1 MRDDVAQTNPLA
13 ALGCALRCEYLAVSF
28 DWMRLP
34 GRCSEC
40 GPAHGALSALGVHS
54 DGEREVLGVWLA
66 SETDSLAWRS
76 AYADLEIRGVER
88 LRFAICREAA
98 RAANR
103 SSPAPLGAIELP
115 HVERSIATIL
125 AQVDPCYRGTITDA
139 FRAVLLAGRG
149 KAVDAAMAA
158 VEAGP
163 LGEGY
168 APLVLQ
174 WRALVSRWAPVF
186 ALPVAQRRLV
196 LAVDRLAT
204 DSHKGLF
211 RAIARHGPFTD
222 SAAALGFIA
231 SALQRA
237 ERRLDRKRA
246 ACVASVGLRAQRL
259 NMDGRLA
266 IEGG

>member
-1 MRDDVAQTNPLA
+1 MRDGVAKINPLA
-13 ALGCALRCEYLAVSF
+13 ALDCALRCEYLAVSF

-76 AYADLEIRGVER
+76 ASTDLEIRGVER
-88 LRFAICREAA
+88 LRFAISREAA
-98 RAANR
+98 SAANR
-103 SSPAPLGAIELP
+103 PSPAPQRSIELP
-115 HVERSIATIL
+115 HLERSIAAIL
-125 AQVDPCYRGTITDA
+125 AQVEPRYRGAMTDA
-139 FRAVLLAGRG
+139 FRAVLVASRAR
-149 KAVDAAMAA
+149 AVDAAMTA

-168 APLVLQ
+168 APLVVQ

-196 LAVDRLAT
+196 LAVDRLAA

-246 ACVASVGLRAQRL
+246 VCVASVGLRARRV

-266 IEGG
+266 VAGG